1 MVSLTGGQIVCEY
14 LRKEKVPYIVG
25 IPGHGIL
32 PFLDA
37 FVDQNDVKPI
47 MVKHEQAAAHVAD
60 GYYRASGRPLG
71 VFTSVGPGACNTVT
85 GVATAYVDSSA
96 MVVFTGSVQTYM
108 FGRGILQEIERK
120 HWSDFWQVI
129 EPVVKRSWQVTRVDQ
144 LPRVLTQAFK
154 LATTGRPGPVHIDL
168 PVDIQAEAA
177 DVEIPEPAEHRAE
190 GRLRGD
196 AAQINKAVKL
206 LLSAKR
212 PSIIAGGGTII
223 SNASE
228 ELSELAEF
236 LGAPVMTTFRGISK
250 GVFPEDHPL
259 YGFYPG
265 HATTIG
271 NEITTKSDVILV
283 VGSRLRDETTGS
295 FTPGE
300 TFNVPPT
307 KVIHVDIDSNE
318 IGKNI
323 ATEIGIIGDAKSV
336 LRDILEVMHSSRT
349 QKSRKSSYTQS
360 EYFKEIQR
368 LRKDWEGEVE
378 EQVNSNPMSIARVL
392 KEARSFL
399 ARDSIVISSAGLPQ
413 EIVHQQFPIY
423 YPRTYISSGG
433 YSTMGFG
440 IPAAIG
446 AQLAAP
452 DKQVLAVE
460 GDGSFLMTGEEMT
473 TAVQY
478 GLPIVVLLLNNYG
491 WVSIRDHQIRQHG
504 MERTIATEF
513 IDKKGKLYS
522 PDFVKLAEAYRCYG
536 EKVER
541 PEDVKPALRRAFD
554 SGKPAIVEAIVARKF
569 PVSGAKGYRV
579 WDLAPIPSY
588 LRSRKG
594 KS

>member
-1 MVSLTGGQIVCEY
+1 MVSLTGGQIVYEY
-14 LRKEKVPYIVG
+14 LRKEKIPYIVG
-25 IPGHGIL
+25 ISGHGIL

-37 FVDQNDVKPI
+37 FVGKEDVKPI

-60 GYYRASGRPLG
+60 GYYRASGRPLA

-108 FGRGILQEIERK
+108 FGRGILQEIERR
-120 HWSDFWQVI
+120 HWSDFWQVL
-129 EPVVKRSWQVTRVDQ
+129 EPVVKRSWEVTRVDQ

-154 LATTGRPGPVHIDL
+154 LAVSGRPGPVHIDL
-168 PVDIQAEAA
+168 PVDVQAEAA
-177 DVEIPEPAEHRAE
+177 DVEIPEPRAHRPE
-190 GRLRGD
+190 GRQRGD
-196 AAQINKAVKL
+196 ATQIARAARL
-206 LLSAKR
+206 LLSASR
-212 PSIIAGGGTII
+212 PAVIAGGGALI
-223 SNASE
+223 SSASE
-228 ELSELAEF
+228 ELQELAEF

-265 HATTIG
+265 HATPIG
-271 NEITTKSDVILV
+271 NAITTKADVILV
-283 VGSRLRDETTGS
+283 VGSRLRDETTAS

-307 KVIHVDIDSNE
+307 KIIHVDIDANE

-323 ATEIGIIGDAKSV
+323 ETEIGIVGDAKSV
-336 LRDILEVMHSSRT
+336 LTDLLAALNLSQI
-349 QKSRKSSYTQS
+349 RKSQKGNYTQS

-368 LRKDWEGEVE
+368 LRKGWEEEVE
-378 EQVNSNPMSIARVL
+378 EQRNSDPMSIARVL

-399 ARDSIVISSAGLPQ
+399 SRDSIVVSSAGLPQ

-423 YPRTYISSGG
+423 LPRTYISSGG

-446 AQLAAP
+446 SQLAFP
-452 DKQVLAVE
+452 SKQVMVVE

-473 TAVQY
+473 TAYQY

-491 WVSIRDHQIRQHG
+491 WISIRDHQIRQHG
-504 MERTIATEF
+504 QERTIATEF
-513 IDKKGKLYS
+513 IDKGGELYS

-541 PEDVKPALRRAFD
+541 PEDVKPALKRAFD
-554 SGKPAIVEAIVARKF
+554 SGKPAIVEAIVSRRF
-569 PVSGAKGYRV
+569 PVSGAKGYTT

-588 LRSRKG
+588 LRSRTNP
-594 KS
+594 